1 MKDEFRLFS
10 IDKNEKRFVKNEEND
25 NDVFVNIIIVIVS
38 PTKNGDDY

>member
-10 IDKNEKRFVKNEEND
+10 TDKNEKCFVKNGEND